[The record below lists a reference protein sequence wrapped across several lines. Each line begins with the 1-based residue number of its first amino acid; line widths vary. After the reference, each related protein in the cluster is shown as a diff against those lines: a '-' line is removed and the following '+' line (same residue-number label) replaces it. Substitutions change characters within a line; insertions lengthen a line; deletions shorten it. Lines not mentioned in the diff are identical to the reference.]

1 MLLSV
6 RKWFQSNQ
14 TLRNLKEYLEIY
26 FDCEEFSHC
35 DSMEEM
41 FRLLK
46 EEGRYDVFNTT
57 FLDCMA
63 ERFKSKHIR
72 LLLVQYQ
79 KKLEQFQE
87 KTSLKEFEQAVR
99 DSQQATHGLPI
110 KIRLILAGR
119 WPERTLKDLKGLVY
133 DIFGVSAKTFVDIL
147 MRPGSIIVQWSAPLS
162 VLPELLA
169 KAKQATKL
177 LIESDVQELTI
188 GDECIF
194 KVAVY
199 THY

>member
-1 MLLSV
+1 
-6 RKWFQSNQ
+6 
-14 TLRNLKEYLEIY
+14 
-26 FDCEEFSHC
+26 
-35 DSMEEM
+35 MEET
-41 FRLLK
+41 FRLLRK
-46 EEGRYDVFNTT
+46 EGCYDVFNTT

-63 ERFKSKHIR
+63 KHFKSANLH
-72 LLLVQYQ
+72 LLLDQY
-79 KKLEQFQE
+79 KEKLDQFQE
-87 KTSLKEFEQAVR
+87 KTSIKEFEQAVR
-99 DSQQATHGLPI
+99 GSQQATHTLPI
-110 KIRLILAGR
+110 EIRLVLSGR

-133 DIFGVSAKTFVDIL
+133 DIFKVSAKTFVDIL